1 MGAAVLEPGQ
11 RGARTSPGA
20 QSLSHPFAAMLGALP
35 GMPGMP
41 GLPGQAP
48 AQSQARPT
56 HLPRLPHFTDRR
68 DPPPT
73 GPWLP
78 ALGLARQPH
87 RAPTLPW
94 QTGAGE
100 EQRFQRIRRRSLL
113 AALLLGAALP
123 FLPQPEP
130 PAPVPAPALAVP
142 APTARLLL
150 PVPPA
155 RPVQP
160 VQPAAP
166 RPPLP
171 PPPESQ
177 PAPVTAAAP
186 RPVSPAPVAVTT
198 PKTPAAAVAEAR
210 QPLPDRAPGEALAA
224 ARRTASGV
232 GLLAMKD
239 ELAQLS
245 SAPVATQF
253 QQDIRPGP
261 GVGSGTGAGVGAGT
275 EAGLPARSLITAA
288 AGRGSG
294 GLGNSAAASRDTG
307 GGGLAGRASTLVA
320 GVAGG
325 GGGGGSGEGTPGSGT
340 ARPGISAGGS
350 LQAGGSGLASRS
362 IEDIKL
368 VFERHKGAIY
378 ALYHRALRDDP
389 TLQGKLVLELKIAPS
404 GAVTGLRVVSSELQA
419 PELEAKLLARIRSF
433 DFGARDVAPMLVS
446 WPVDFLP
453 S

>member
-1 MGAAVLEPGQ
+1 MSSAATLEPGRPGPVT
-11 RGARTSPGA
+11 RGGMAAAMAAG
-20 QSLSHPFAAMLGALP
+20 HGPFAALLGALP
-35 GMPGMP
+35 GLPCPPGTRAATATAGRHGTP
-41 GLPGQAP
+41 EAPPALGGLPG
-48 AQSQARPT
+48 
-56 HLPRLPHFTDRR
+56 FVDRR

-87 RAPTLPW
+87 RAPRLPW
-94 QTGAGE
+94 QTDAGQGSGDRDE
-100 EQRFQRIRRRSLL
+100 EGRFRRIRRSTLL

-123 FLPQPEP
+123 FLPQPPP
-130 PAPVPAPALAVP
+130 PAPAPALQVP
-142 APTARLLL
+142 AATARLLL
-150 PVPPA
+150 PPPPAQRPSAPVPPVP
-155 RPVQP
+155 PV
-160 VQPAAP
+160 PAA
-166 RPPLP
+166 
-171 PPPESQ
+171 Q
-177 PAPVTAAAP
+177 APVAAAP
-186 RPVSPAPVAVTT
+186 AVRPVAPV
-198 PKTPAAAVAEAR
+198 KAAPAVAEAR
-210 QPLPDRAPGEALAA
+210 QPVPDRAPGEALAA

-232 GLLAMKD
+232 GLLAMKN

-245 SAPVATQF
+245 SAPVAAQL
-253 QQDIRPGP
+253 QRDIHPGP
-261 GVGSGTGAGVGAGT
+261 GVGTGSGAGVGAGT
-275 EAGLPARSLITAA
+275 EAGLPARALVTAA

-325 GGGGGSGEGTPGSGT
+325 GGGGGPGGGGT
-340 ARPGISAGGS
+340 ARAGTGTGQGGS

-362 IEDIKL
+362 IEDVKL

-389 TLQGKLVLELKIAPS
+389 TLQGKLVLELKIAAS
-404 GAVTGLRVVSSELQA
+404 GAVTGLRVLSSELQA

-433 DFGARDVAPMLVS
+433 DFGAREVAPLVVS